1 MEGVEGMLRRM
12 KLSEAEKKGIQIGG
26 GDRGKGRM
34 KEAQAIGKLLSD
46 KCVSAEVVQLAL
58 ERVWCPIKGMEV
70 KALGENHFLFTFH

>member
-1 MEGVEGMLRRM
+1 
-12 KLSEAEKKGIQIGG
+12 
-26 GDRGKGRM
+26 M

-70 KALGENHFLFTFH
+70 KVLGENHFLFTFH